1 MISAHDLGIT
11 VGSRTL
17 MSGVSFR
24 VDTGDRVGLVGRNG
38 AGKTTLTRVLMS
50 EVLPSEGTVTTSGTV
65 GYLPQDPRAGD
76 PKSTGRERILG
87 ARDLDVLARRMRKA
101 EEQMSSPDPAVMEK
115 AINRYPRVEA
125 EFVAAGGYAAE
136 SEAFSIA
143 ANLGDRKSVV

>member
-76 PKSTGRERILG
+76 PKSTGRERILAPATSTSWPAG
-87 ARDLDVLARRMRKA
+87 CGRRR
-101 EEQMSSPDPAVMEK
+101 S
-115 AINRYPRVEA
+115 RCPRRTRL
-125 EFVAAGGYAAE
+125 
-136 SEAFSIA
+136 SW
-143 ANLGDRKSVV
+143 RRR